1 MALQTG
7 DLFYVQ
13 RTGTGAGNYKM
24 QAGEL
29 LDFIA
34 GAEGTLNYRGTVDCT
49 KAVGDSGGQLDP
61 NPPVSGDLYINTGD
75 GNVDTTGSDK
85 TDAWVGINAANTAI
99 EPGQR
104 VVFDGNN
111 WAIVG
116 AESGGGIEEIGVT
129 PPITVDNSNPS
140 KPVIGIKEATN
151 SDHGSV
157 QLADAPPNTGKLTS
171 TNTTDV
177 LSVPHFNELVD
188 RIDDVE
194 SHSGISSIVANPD
207 GDPLSV
213 ATDTD
218 GKATISIKDATT
230 AQKGVTIYADQIQS
244 GNTIVDKSTTPKSV
258 ADYAV
263 PLNLTVLGNL
273 P

>member
-13 RTGTGAGNYKM
+13 RTGAGAGNYKM

-49 KAVGDSGGQLDP
+49 EAVGTQLDP

-75 GNVDTTGSDK
+75 GTVDTSGSDK
-85 TDAWVGINAANTAI
+85 TDAWVGINAADTAI

-104 VVFDGNN
+104 VVFDGTS

-129 PPITVDNSNPS
+129 APITVDNTAPS
-140 KPVIGIKEATN
+140 KPVIGIEKATN
-151 SDHGSV
+151 SDHGST
-157 QLADAPPNTGKLTS
+157 QLADAPPNTGNLTS
-171 TNTTDV
+171 TNDTDV
-177 LSVPHFNELVD
+177 LSVPHFNELAS
-188 RIDDVE
+188 RITTAAAGGVQVVE
-194 SHSGISSIVANPD
+194 GT
-207 GDPLSV
+207 DPIEV
-213 ATDTD
+213 ATDDDTHT
-218 GKATISIKDATT
+218 ATVSIKDASTT
-230 AQKGVTIYADQIQS
+230 QKGATIYIDQIQS
-244 GNTIVDKSTTPKSV
+244 GTDVVNKSTTPKSV

-263 PLNLTVLGNL
+263 PLNLAVLGNL